1 MDSTQSLSPLC
12 RHLGKIKRPLFLV
25 AFRNSLILM
34 VPRPLSNHHHKVL
47 ILNGLTIYHLKHTP
61 KNTPNLVAMLRYDK
75 TQKTTISPTELPQT
89 SNIPAKNFGTPAGNE
104 LAKSFARFAQLT
116 EDFPFHS

>member
-1 MDSTQSLSPLC
+1 MALKSRRLKCT
-12 RHLGKIKRPLFLV
+12 
-25 AFRNSLILM
+25 
-34 VPRPLSNHHHKVL
+34 PR
-47 ILNGLTIYHLKHTP
+47 
-61 KNTPNLVAMLRYDK
+61 NTPNLVAIARYVK